1 MFGLMIGFML
11 IIGLG
16 IVFLGFSRSGDVG
29 TEATFGN
36 WWPGLWG
43 MNPFMLVFPCLG
55 FGMMILMMFFFFSG
69 KGRRGGL
76 MGRGGPMG
84 WMWGSGPE
92 NSGRQS
98 TPSQTDLLCSQC
110 DAPVQT
116 GWNVCPQCG
125 ASLK

>member
-16 IVFLGFSRSGDVG
+16 IVFLGYSRGGGVG
-29 TEATFGN
+29 PESTFGN

-43 MNPFMLVFPCLG
+43 MGPFMLVFPCLG
-55 FGMMILMMFFFFSG
+55 FVMMILMMFFFSG

-84 WMWGSGPE
+84 WMWGRGPE
-92 NSGRQS
+92 DSGRQS
-98 TPSQTDLLCSQC
+98 PPSKTDSLCSQC
-110 DAPVQT
+110 DAPVQP